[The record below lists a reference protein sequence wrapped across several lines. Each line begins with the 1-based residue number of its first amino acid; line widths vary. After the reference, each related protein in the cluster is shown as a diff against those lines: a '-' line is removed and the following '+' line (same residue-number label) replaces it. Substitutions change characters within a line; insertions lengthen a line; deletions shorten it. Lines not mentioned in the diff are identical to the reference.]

1 MPYDPASLD
10 AAFAA
15 LKGYDWGGDAAA
27 LQPLDEAVIATH
39 GDKAARADLEKRFA
53 ALLGAGTS
61 RAAKEYVC
69 RKLSII
75 GTAASV
81 PSLAALLS
89 DKDNSHMARF
99 ALERISAGEATTAL
113 REALATAQGDIK
125 IGLMASLAKRR
136 DAASV
141 PLLAAGLKGDP
152 KTAVAAAEALGI
164 IQTPDAIQAL
174 ATVDVL
180 AGTPVAAAA
189 VDARLACAEALLR
202 QGKRTEAKDIYQ
214 ALAHAAEGKPS
225 ARAIALAATRG
236 LVACADAST
245 AL

>member
-1 MPYDPASLD
+1 MPYDAASLD

-15 LKGYDWGGDAAA
+15 VKSYDWGGDAAA
-27 LQPLDEAVIATH
+27 FQPIDEAVIATH
-39 GDKAARADLEKRFA
+39 GDKAARGELEKRLA

-81 PSLAALLS
+81 PPLAALLA

-99 ALERISAGEATTAL
+99 ALERMPAPEAVTAL
-113 REALATAQGDIK
+113 REALATAPGDIK

-141 PLLAAGLKGDP
+141 PLIAAALKGEP
-152 KTAVAAAEALGI
+152 KAAVAAAEALGI
-164 IQTPDAIQAL
+164 IQSPDAVQAL
-174 ATVDVL
+174 AAVDVL

-189 VDARLACAEALLR
+189 LDASLACAEAFLR
-202 QGKRTEAKDIYQ
+202 QGKRAEAKDIYQ
-214 ALAHAAEGKPS
+214 SLAKAVEGKP
-225 ARAIALAATRG
+225 AAKAIALAATRG
-236 LVACADAST
+236 LVACADSST

>member
-15 LKGYDWGGDAAA
+15 LKAYDWGGDAAA
-27 LQPLDEAVIATH
+27 LQPIDEAVIATH
-39 GDKAARADLEKRFA
+39 GDKAARANLESRLA
-53 ALLGAGTS
+53 ALLGAGSS

-81 PSLAALLS
+81 PALAALLA

-99 ALERISAGEATTAL
+99 ALERIPAPEATAAL
-113 REALATAQGDIK
+113 RGALATAQGDIR

-136 DAASV
+136 DPASV
-141 PLLAAGLKGDP
+141 TLIAAALKGEP

-164 IQTPDAIQAL
+164 MQTPEAVAAL
-174 ATVDVL
+174 GAVDVA

-189 VDARLACAEALLR
+189 VDASLACAEAFLR
-202 QGKRTEAKDIYQ
+202 QGKRDEAKAIYQ
-214 ALAHAAEGKPS
+214 SLAKAAEGKP
-225 ARAIALAATRG
+225 AAKAIALAATRG
-236 LVACADAST
+236 LVACADSST